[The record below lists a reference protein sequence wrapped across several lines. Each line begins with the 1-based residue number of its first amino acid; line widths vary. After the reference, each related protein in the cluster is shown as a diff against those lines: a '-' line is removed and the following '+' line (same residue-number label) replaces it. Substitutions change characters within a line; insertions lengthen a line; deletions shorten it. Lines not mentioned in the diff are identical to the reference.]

1 MLDFEMKG
9 GVALSK
15 LGKTKYV
22 VLEGVCLSMSNKTEK
37 EEVLSSIHRLVDS
50 DYVSPYKLG
59 KIESVVRG
67 RFIPPQKIY
76 GYVRQ
81 GMIKSSLNNLGKMQ
95 IEKKEAI
102 RHLVKTMT
110 KLGQL

>member
-1 MLDFEMKG
+1 MT
-9 GVALSK
+9 
-15 LGKTKYV
+15 TKV
-22 VLEGVCLSMSNKTEK
+22 EK
-37 EEVLSSIHRLVDS
+37 EELMKRIISLVGA

-81 GMIKSSLNNLGKMQ
+81 GMIKSSLNSLGKMQ

-102 RHLVKTMT
+102 RHLVSTMT
-110 KLGQL
+110 RLGEL